1 MLDFTEIYDEHLERV
16 YGFIA
21 YRVASRADAEDLTQ
35 KTFERALSHWTEY
48 DRSRGSVTT
57 WLLSIARNAVIDNYR
72 AGSHRATVGLDEV
85 AESQLPSV
93 GGPEVG
99 IGVTP
104 ELGTALAALGDRERE
119 LIALRFGAD
128 LNGPQIAR
136 VTGLTLSNVQQILS
150 RAMRKLRAALDQPAG
165 EPNDPGFDPP
175 TASKPELDS
184 DQSVG

>member
-16 YGFIA
+16 YGFVA

-35 KTFERALSHWTEY
+35 QTFERALSHWADY
-48 DRSRGSVTT
+48 DRTRGSVTT

-72 AGSHRATVGLDEV
+72 AGSRRATVGLDEV

-93 GGPEVG
+93 GAPEVD

-104 ELGTALAALGDRERE
+104 ELGTALAIAQRCERE
-119 LIALRFGAD
+119 LVALRFGVD
-128 LNGPQIAR
+128 LSGPQIAQ
-136 VTGLTLSNVQQILS
+136 VTGLTRSNVQQILS
-150 RAMRKLRAALDQPAG
+150 RAMRKLRAALDQPAD
-165 EPNDPGFDPP
+165 ELNDPGFDAP
-175 TASKPELDS
+175 TASKPELDT